1 VSPRYL
7 ADTNIYVLA
16 ANDAQF
22 RQRFETFVRD
32 QGPLDVSTVVVSEI
46 LIGVADPGH
55 HAAVVRALTAG
66 AELLVPAASDWLGA
80 GSAVA
85 RLGGAAVTKS
95 RSFWNDALLAAQCA
109 RLGVVV
115 VTGNA
120 ADFQRL
126 GRFIPVRTSAPF
138 PQVGSRSGSP

>member
-7 ADTNIYVLA
+7 AGTNIYVLA
-16 ANDAQF
+16 VNDAHF

-32 QGPLDVSTVVVSEI
+32 QGPLEVSTVVVSEI
-46 LIGVADPGH
+46 LIGIADPGH

-66 AELLVPAASDWLGA
+66 AELLAPAASDWLGA
-80 GSAVA
+80 GTAIA
-85 RLGGAAVTKS
+85 CLGGAAVTKS

-109 RLGVVV
+109 RLDAVV
-115 VTGNA
+115 VTSNA

-126 GRFIPVRTSAPF
+126 GRFIAVQSAAPF
-138 PQVGSRSGSP
+138 PSVGSRGRSR

>member
-16 ANDAQF
+16 ANDADF

-32 QGPLDVSTVVVSEI
+32 QGPLEVSTVVVSEI
-46 LIGVADPGH
+46 LIGIADPEH

-66 AELLVPAASDWLGA
+66 TELLAPAASDWLGA
-80 GSAVA
+80 GTAIA

-109 RLGVVV
+109 RLDAVV
-115 VTGNA
+115 VTSNA

-126 GRFIPVRTSAPF
+126 GRFISVRTAAPF
-138 PQVGSRSGSP
+138 PPVGSRSRSL